1 MDPLTIIAL
10 LQALVAFAGDVP
22 EIVSAV
28 ETAVGLLQPGAPT
41 ITAEQQATID
51 AGVGAAHA
59 ALQAS

>member
-28 ETAVGLLQPGAPT
+28 ETAVGLLQPNAPAP
-41 ITAEQQATID
+41 TAEQMATID
-51 AGVGAAHA
+51 AGVAAAHA